1 MPWHCY
7 IWRHRCSVW
16 RTESAIVFLCGIAE
30 NRGGLW
36 FSIPNPTTLLTA
48 QICSTKTNCISSR
61 KAPVTDARSVNT
73 KYCLFFS
80 RRKLKQERGRRSE
93 SELFYQIQW
102 GLEVSSIS
110 FSRVGRST
118 SMSLNISN
126 ANFSYHGFLKMSFS
140 SNWNVLHWTFM
151 EVLKLV

>member
-80 RRKLKQERGRRSE
+80 RRKLNTKRGGGRKVNCSIRFNGDSKFLQYP
-93 SELFYQIQW
+93 SPEL
-102 GLEVSSIS
+102 GAP
-110 FSRVGRST
+110 T

-126 ANFSYHGFLKMSFS
+126 ANFSYHSFLKMSFI
-140 SNWNVLHWTFM
+140 HQIQTFCIKH
-151 EVLKLV
+151 LWKF

>member
-1 MPWHCY
+1 M
-7 IWRHRCSVW
+7 
-16 RTESAIVFLCGIAE
+16 
-30 NRGGLW
+30 W

-73 KYCLFFS
+73 KYFLFFS

-110 FSRVGRST
+110 FSRVGC
-118 SMSLNISN
+118 
-126 ANFSYHGFLKMSFS
+126 SYFNVSQYIKCKLFVS
-140 SNWNVLHWTFM
+140 WLPENVLFIK
-151 EVLKLV
+151 LKRFALNVYGSSKVGLTSIL

>member
-30 NRGGLW
+30 NRGDCG
-36 FSIPNPTTLLTA
+36 SPSPTLQPCWQRRFVRPKQIVFLLEKLQLLTLV
-48 QICSTKTNCISSR
+48 QSTQNI
-61 KAPVTDARSVNT
+61 VF
-73 KYCLFFS
+73 FFS